1 MEAIGTVG
9 KITISNDGMIA
20 KVNLDNSNRSNLI
33 LCLLKLEDRQ
43 FNLEFKILDIE
54 RIRQDIQKMG
64 YENIDLALSRA
75 QKKLHKEV
83 KVIKRLQKNLVSKNT
98 VII

>member
-20 KVNLDNSNRSNLI
+20 KVNLDNSNRNNLI

-43 FNLEFKILDIE
+43 FNLEFKIADIE

-64 YENIDLALSRA
+64 YEDVDLALLRA
-75 QKKLHKEV
+75 QKKLFKEV
-83 KVIKRLQKNLVSKNT
+83 KSIKRLMKNLTPKNT
-98 VII
+98 DI